1 MKRHLIVVI
10 ALLLAACS
18 PADESAEIEL
28 ITTTTTAPPTTTT
41 TATASTVTAAK
52 QPASFSVSSPVF
64 GDGELIPEIYTC
76 DGSDLSPELVIE
88 GLPLGTRSLVLIVD
102 DPDAPIGTWDH
113 WVEFDIPAGPGSY
126 VVERDSGP
134 VGVQAVNS
142 WNLPGYGGPCP
153 PQGEEHRYV
162 FTVYAVDGLLDLPAG
177 VDSQVVYETMEG
189 RVIDS
194 VQLIGLYGR

>member
-1 MKRHLIVVI
+1 MKRHLTVVI

-41 TATASTVTAAK
+41 TATASTVTA
-52 QPASFSVSSPVF
+52 QPASFIVSSPAF
-64 GDGELIPEIYTC
+64 GDGEPIPEVYTC

-88 GLPLGTRSLVLIVD
+88 GLPVGTQSLVLIVD

-113 WVEFDIPAGPGSY
+113 WVEFDIPAEPGSY

-134 VGVQAVNS
+134 VGLQAVNS

-177 VDSQVVYETMEG
+177 VDSKVVYETMEG

-194 VQLIGLYGR
+194 VQLSGLYGR

>member
-1 MKRHLIVVI
+1 MKRHLTVVI

-41 TATASTVTAAK
+41 TATASTVTA
-52 QPASFSVSSPVF
+52 QPASFIVSSPAF
-64 GDGELIPEIYTC
+64 GDGEPIPEVYTC
-76 DGSDLSPELVIE
+76 DGSDVSPELVIE
-88 GLPLGTRSLVLIVD
+88 GLPVGTQSLVLIVD

-113 WVEFDIPAGPGSY
+113 WVEFDIPAEPGSY

-134 VGVQAVNS
+134 VGLQAVNS

-177 VDSQVVYETMEG
+177 VDSKVVYETMEG

-194 VQLIGLYGR
+194 VQLSGLYGR